1 MDQSPYS
8 RFGNPMHREM
18 EEARRRSSAI
28 SRREI
33 QRIRTE
39 LFETR
44 KIMARDKEILLR
56 QIADLENLLRA
67 KEREYSLRLKNA
79 DKDLIKD
86 LLPVLDSLDAGSM
99 SKEHAQVLKPFQDM
113 ILNILKKHGL
123 QKIDTRGEKFDPFR
137 HEVVG
142 IVNDGEDGV
151 VQDKV
156 QDGYLVN
163 DEVIRTAKVI
173 VSKR

>member
-1 MDQSPYS
+1 MNQSHYS
-8 RFGNPMHREM
+8 RFGNPMHEEM
-18 EEARRRSSAI
+18 EEARRRSGTMA
-28 SRREI
+28 RREV
-33 QRIRTE
+33 QRMRVE
-39 LFETR
+39 LLEAR
-44 KIMARDKEILLR
+44 KQTVKEKEMLLR

-86 LLPVLDSLDAGSM
+86 ILPVLDSLDAGMRSP
-99 SKEHAQVLKPFQDM
+99 EHASILKPFQDM
-113 ILNILKKHGL
+113 ILNILKSHGL
-123 QKIDTRGEKFDPFR
+123 QKVETQGSKFDPFR

-142 IVNDGEDGV
+142 IVDSGDDGV
-151 VQDKV
+151 VQEKV

>member
-1 MDQSPYS
+1 MDQSHYN
-8 RFGNPMHREM
+8 RFGNPMQREM
-18 EEARRRSSAI
+18 EEARRRSGAVT
-28 SRREI
+28 RREL
-33 QRIRTE
+33 QRVRTE
-39 LFETR
+39 LYETR
-44 KIMARDKEILLR
+44 KAMAREKEILLR

-67 KEREYSLRLKNA
+67 KDREYSLRLKNA

-86 LLPVLDSLDAGSM
+86 LLPVLDSLDAGSK
-99 SKEHAQVLKPFQDM
+99 SSDHVNILKPFQDM
-113 ILNILKKHGL
+113 ILNILKRHGL
-123 QKIDTRGEKFDPFR
+123 QKIETKGEKFDPFR

-142 IVNDGEDGV
+142 IVDDGEDGV